1 MATSS
6 PDTDTC
12 DLEQIGMGCWYMG
25 EVEEASAAKPAKLAS
40 L

>member
-1 MATSS
+1 MAMSS
-6 PDTDTC
+6 LDTDTC
-12 DLEQIGMGCWYMG
+12 DIEQIGMGCRYIG